1 MYCRMRS
8 SIWPSKAIQAE
19 VQIIRNIP
27 KVTSIC
33 PLLSTIFSILQQPL
47 YTKCKSLP
55 STIYPSCKTTPG
67 EGKEKK
73 ASMCVG
79 EGGRSAGAGAGV
91 GAGSIITS
99 IPSPW
104 IHEINHTVIVFC
116 FWLCKVILPSYFHF
130 VL

>member
-1 MYCRMRS
+1 MRS

-47 YTKCKSLP
+47 YTKCKSLTLNFI
-55 STIYPSCKTTPG
+55 SLVKQDQ
-67 EGKEKK
+67 EREKK
-73 ASMCVG
+73 KVSVWRRGGGVG
-79 EGGRSAGAGAGV
+79 WGGSAGA

-104 IHEINHTVIVFC
+104 THEINHIVIVYILFLALQSD
-116 FWLCKVILPSYFHF
+116 FTILFSLCTVSL
-130 VL
+130 

>member
-1 MYCRMRS
+1 MRS

-47 YTKCKSLP
+47 YTKCKSL
-55 STIYPSCKTTPG
+55 TRLYIHLVKQHQ
-67 EGKEKK
+67 EREKK
-73 ASMCVG
+73 KTSVCVG
-79 EGGRSAGAGAGV
+79 EGGGESAGA

-104 IHEINHTVIVFC
+104 THEINHIVIVYILFLALQSD
-116 FWLCKVILPSYFHF
+116 FTILFSLCKVSL
-130 VL
+130 